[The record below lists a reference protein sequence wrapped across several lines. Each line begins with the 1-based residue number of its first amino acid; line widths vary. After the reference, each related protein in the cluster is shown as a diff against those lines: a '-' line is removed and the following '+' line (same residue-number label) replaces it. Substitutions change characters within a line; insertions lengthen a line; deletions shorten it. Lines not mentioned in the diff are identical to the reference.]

1 GRLQRGSEL
10 GPWNEWHLL
19 FDSGGE
25 VPRVAWLSE
34 DNGQF
39 VLSLE
44 APLAERPPEAPGVG
58 LPITVAGQRWQVAA
72 VVNAALRAAEGEL
85 PRPPHAGR

>member
-1 GRLQRGSEL
+1 
-10 GPWNEWHLL
+10 
-19 FDSGGE
+19 
-25 VPRVAWLSE
+25 
-34 DNGQF
+34 NGQF

-85 PRPPHAGR
+85 PRPPHAGRVLELRNPQGEVGTLEFRDDGAP